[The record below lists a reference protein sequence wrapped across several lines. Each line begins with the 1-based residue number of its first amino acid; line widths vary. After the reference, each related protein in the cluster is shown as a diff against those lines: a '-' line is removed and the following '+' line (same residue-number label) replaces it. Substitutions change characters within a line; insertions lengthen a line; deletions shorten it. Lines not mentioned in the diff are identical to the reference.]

1 MRNWINIW
9 RFEAW
14 LNPAVFHLR
23 HKHCHHLIKNSNG
36 INDAPF
42 LSGTKIDGLHK
53 WYECQLLEESN
64 IEFNSFSVLW
74 LLAII
79 SRHTQHKDRDSIDGG
94 TRIRSDIIINEE
106 HISFF
111 LSLSYPLSGLSFV
124 VRSFGLWGNTK
135 WRSLSYASSM
145 FISATINVYVI
156 FPTGAQ
162 GWNCFQFGRYL
173 KIRRQCNTTS
183 VTPRRASCTQIPN
196 DLFILFAG

>member
-64 IEFNSFSVLW
+64 IEFNSFSVVW

-111 LSLSYPLSGLSFV
+111 SLFLILYQVCPLLSAVSGSEETQSEGLYRMHHLCSLVPPLTSMSSFPLA
-124 VRSFGLWGNTK
+124 RKAGT
-135 WRSLSYASSM
+135 AS
-145 FISATINVYVI
+145 NLDVI
-156 FPTGAQ
+156 
-162 GWNCFQFGRYL
+162 
-173 KIRRQCNTTS
+173 
-183 VTPRRASCTQIPN
+183 
-196 DLFILFAG
+196 